1 LRKLRDNLR
10 KRIIWAIAALILI
23 AAILAGI
30 SHITKPLL
38 RERLV
43 AFLHRDF
50 ESDVELS
57 SFDVSVFPWVRV
69 RAGGI
74 VLRHHGRKDVP
85 PLVEIE
91 KLTMDASIFGLLRYP
106 PRVRQVRLEGLKVR
120 IPPRRKEK
128 TEGPSAWRE
137 LAKVHI
143 VATSVVSEDAELVI
157 LHSDRGKPPLPFV
170 IHHAEVREFR
180 VDRPSPFHA
189 TLTNPVPKGEIEAD
203 GELGPWE
210 SDEPSQTP
218 ASARYTFS
226 HADLSTLHGLAGF
239 LSSQGKFSGVLD
251 TLEVEGETDAPD
263 FSVRISGHAL
273 PLHTDFQA
281 VVDGT
286 SGNTTLKVVK
296 ARFRRT
302 AVNASGRVVKGLDAS
317 GRDILLDATSENAR
331 VEDLLYLTV
340 PSDPPAMTG
349 QATFQTKV
357 EIPPGEGDIA
367 DRLKLNGKFG
377 IGSAKF
383 SSAEVQGKVD
393 TLSRKGQG
401 APKEDLGES
410 VSKLRGSF
418 ALDNGVMTFSS
429 LQFDVAGASV
439 TLTGTYRLR
448 GGELNFHGI
457 LRLQAKLSQTT
468 TGIKSFFL
476 KAVDPLFKGKGAG
489 TVLPIQI
496 TGTREKPSFG
506 LDSGNAA
513 PPKKR

>member
-1 LRKLRDNLR
+1 LQKLRDNLR

-30 SHITKPLL
+30 SHIAKPVL
-38 RERLV
+38 RERVV

-85 PLVEIE
+85 PLIEIE
-91 KLTMDASIFGLLRYP
+91 RLTMDASIFGLLRYP
-106 PRVRQVRLEGLKVR
+106 PRVRQVRLDGLKVH

-128 TEGPSAWRE
+128 TEGLSAWQE
-137 LAKVHI
+137 LAKVHV
-143 VATSVVSEDAELVI
+143 VATSVVAEDAELVI
-157 LHSDRGKPPLPFV
+157 LRSDRGKPPLPFF
-170 IHHAEVREFR
+170 IHHADVREFR
-180 VDRPSPFHA
+180 VDKSSPFQA
-189 TLTNPVPKGEIEAD
+189 TLTNPVPKGEIATE
-203 GELGPWE
+203 GQLGPWQA
-210 SDEPSQTP
+210 DEPSQTP

-226 HADLSTLHGLAGF
+226 HADLSTLHGLGGF
-239 LSSQGKFSGVLD
+239 LSSQGKFWGVLD
-251 TLEVEGETDAPD
+251 SLEVEGATDTPD

-273 PLHTDFQA
+273 PLHADFQA

-286 SGNTTLKVVK
+286 NGNTILKVVT

-302 AVNASGRVVKGLDAS
+302 SVTASGRVMKGLDAN
-317 GRDILLDATSENAR
+317 GRDILLDATSESAR

-349 QATFQTKV
+349 QATLQTKV
-357 EIPPGEGDIA
+357 EIPPGEGDIT
-367 DRLKLNGKFG
+367 DRLRLNGKFG

-383 SSAEVQGKVD
+383 SSPEVQEKVD

-418 ALDNGVMTFSS
+418 ELNNGVMTFSS

-439 TLTGTYRLR
+439 QLKGTYRLR
-448 GGELNFHGI
+448 GGELDFHGI

-489 TVLPIQI
+489 TVLPIKI
-496 TGTREKPSFG
+496 TGTRDKPSFG
-506 LDSGNAA
+506 LDSGNS
-513 PPKKR
+513 PSKKP

>member
-1 LRKLRDNLR
+1 MWLL
-10 KRIIWAIAALILI
+10 AALILL
-23 AAILAGI
+23 AAILAGM
-30 SHITKPLL
+30 SYLAKPVLH
-38 RERLV
+38 ERLV
-43 AFLHRDF
+43 EFLHRDF
-50 ESDVELS
+50 ESDVEIS

-69 RAGGI
+69 TAGGV
-74 VLRHHGRKDVP
+74 VLRHQGRTDVP
-85 PLVEIE
+85 PLIEIE
-91 KLTMDASIFGLLRYP
+91 KLSMDASIFGLLRYP
-106 PRVRQVRLEGLKVR
+106 PRVRQVRLEGLKIH
-120 IPPRRKEK
+120 IPPKRNEK
-128 TEGPSAWRE
+128 TPGPSAWRE

-143 VATSVVSEDAELVI
+143 VATRVVTEDAELVI
-157 LHSDRGKPPLPFV
+157 LRSDRGKPPLPFV
-170 IHHAEVREFR
+170 IHRAEVREFR
-180 VDRPSPFHA
+180 VDQASPFQA
-189 TLTNPVPKGEIEAD
+189 TLTNPVPKGEIAAE
-203 GELGPWE
+203 GQLGPWQA
-210 SDEPSQTP
+210 DEPSQTP

-251 TLEVEGETDAPD
+251 SLEVQGEADTPD

-273 PLHTDFQA
+273 PLHADFQA

-286 SGNTTLKVVK
+286 SGNTILKAFT

-302 AVNASGRVVKGLDAS
+302 SVTASGRVMKGLDAS
-317 GRDILLDATSENAR
+317 GRDILLDATSESAR

-349 QATFQTKV
+349 QATLQTKV
-357 EIPPGEGDIA
+357 EIPPGEGDIIE
-367 DRLKLNGKFG
+367 RLKLNGKFG

-383 SSAEVQGKVD
+383 SSPEVQEKVD

-418 ALDNGVMTFSS
+418 ELNNGVMTFSN

-439 TLTGTYRLR
+439 HLTGTYRLR
-448 GGELNFHGI
+448 SGELDFHGI

-489 TVLPIQI
+489 TVLPIKI
-496 TGTREKPSFG
+496 TGTRDKPSFG
-506 LDSGNAA
+506 LDSGNPA
-513 PPKKR
+513 PKKP